1 MRVDKEMLHQTSDQW
16 FFRSI
21 PINGSSNQFDQWL
34 FQNEASI
41 AGSEAI
47 FHSTTLFAG
56 YGQGIITASLN
67 ILCYIVFIF
76 IIIIIIINSIYFMYL
91 FYIDMCILPT
101 TIRGPTPHVSYFERY
116 LTKPPVSDLMLNLR
130 YYMT

>member
-1 MRVDKEMLHQTSDQW
+1 MVL
-16 FFRSI
+16 
-21 PINGSSNQFDQWL
+21 PINSDQWL

-76 IIIIIIINSIYFMYL
+76 IIIIIIIIINSIYFMYL
-91 FYIDMCILPT
+91 FYIDMRILPT